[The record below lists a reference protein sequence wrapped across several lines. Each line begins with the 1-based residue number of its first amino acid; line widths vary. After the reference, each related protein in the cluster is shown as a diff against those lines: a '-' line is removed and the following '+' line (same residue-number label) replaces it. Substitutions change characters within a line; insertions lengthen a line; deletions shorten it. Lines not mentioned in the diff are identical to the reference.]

1 MRKQALVHIH
11 ALISEIRAFIMER
24 ESVPMGAFATY
35 DQIGILPTEIHYN
48 KRKHKE
54 SIFTLLEDI
63 LMSLERLSTRN
74 LIR

>member
-1 MRKQALVHIH
+1 
-11 ALISEIRAFIMER
+11 MER